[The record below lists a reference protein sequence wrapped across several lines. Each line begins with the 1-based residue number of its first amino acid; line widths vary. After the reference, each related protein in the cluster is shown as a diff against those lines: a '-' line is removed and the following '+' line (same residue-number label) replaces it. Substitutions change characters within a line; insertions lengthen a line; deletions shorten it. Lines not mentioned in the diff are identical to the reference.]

1 LVDGCLARPFFA
13 RNVKDQIIGLDSNAQ
28 WHNEMKG
35 VMMIGN
41 YHKKMRDFDK
51 TVKQAEEDK
60 ESDIGSSGSESSDE
74 ELEEEEFMAEYR
86 REMNN
91 RAKASKKET
100 GRRIGSNSYKMSFEI
115 EYEYFESHFWNTI
128 ILKRF
133 PYLDIHPLVVWSEIQ
148 SNIKGS
154 ANSHL
159 YPGSYLPERVYFGK
173 DSQKKNFLTKEKKII
188 IYDIFGRYE
197 RWKRDIAAYD
207 FMDVVNYALAQ
218 IRFYGYNGAPIH
230 YLMIDEVQDLTHATI
245 LLFMRTTT
253 MGLFFSGDT
262 AQTIA
267 KGVGM
272 RFSDLRSLFKIKEE
286 MYYNSYYQNTWKE
299 PVVKQ
304 LTVKYSSL
312 FLEINDFFFR
322 LTLDLMERSWNW
334 QILSLQL
341 LKLSSQRLL
350 INLERKRVRLM
361 VLSQFSSL
369 MFLSMLYS
377 LFYSV
382 LKITRVKD
390 ILIIREALLLIKLN
404 LVATKLLSSE
414 IKKVK
419 INFLLCL
426 SMLWFSLFMKLK

>member
-1 LVDGCLARPFFA
+1 
-13 RNVKDQIIGLDSNAQ
+13 
-28 WHNEMKG
+28 
-35 VMMIGN
+35 MIGN

-51 TVKQAEEDK
+51 TVKKAEDDK
-60 ESDIGSSGSESSDE
+60 ESDIESSDSGSSE
-74 ELEEEEFMAEYR
+74 DELEEEEFMAEYR
-86 REMNN
+86 REINNKAKANRNDRNN
-91 RAKASKKET
+91 R
-100 GRRIGSNSYKMSFEI
+100 RNLYKMSFEI
-115 EYEYFESHFWNTI
+115 EYEYFEGYFWHAI
-128 ILKRF
+128 IMKRS

-173 DSQKKNFLTKEKKII
+173 DSQKKNFLTKEKKAVIF
-188 IYDIFGRYE
+188 DIFGRYE
-197 RWKRDIAAYD
+197 RWKREIGAYD

-272 RFSDLRSLFKIKEE
+272 RFSDLKSLFKIKEE

-304 LTVKYSSL
+304 LTV
-312 FLEINDFFFR
+312 
-322 LTLDLMERSWNW
+322 
-334 QILSLQL
+334 
-341 LKLSSQRLL
+341 
-350 INLERKRVRLM
+350 
-361 VLSQFSSL
+361 
-369 MFLSMLYS
+369 
-377 LFYSV
+377 
-382 LKITRVKD
+382 
-390 ILIIREALLLIKLN
+390 
-404 LVATKLLSSE
+404 
-414 IKKVK
+414 
-419 INFLLCL
+419 
-426 SMLWFSLFMKLK
+426 